1 MAALPLFVM
10 SIRYMREHLLAEL
23 DKQAANIHEAE
34 IQYVLTVPA
43 IWDDSAK
50 QFMREAAVQ
59 VLYGYKKV
67 QTVHMLLVI

>member
-1 MAALPLFVM
+1 
-10 SIRYMREHLLAEL
+10 
-23 DKQAANIHEAE
+23 
-34 IQYVLTVPA
+34 VLTVPA

-59 VLYGYKKV
+59 VLYGYNKV